1 MECSDNIFNGQSSH
15 MKVLQVITA
24 VGGIALVGLGGVMAL
39 TNPGQDDYE
48 EYAVETL
55 TTYLKEEA
63 CPQAPTVAGIGDL
76 LQRQC
81 KTLVDTGR
89 PQIQQIISQKTQQQN
104 FIFFTIYRTDLSI
117 GPILP
122 AYHFESVGVFQK
134 FYIYQ
139 AEKL

>member
-1 MECSDNIFNGQSSH
+1 
-15 MKVLQVITA
+15 MKFLQVITA
-24 VGGIALVGLGGVMAL
+24 VGGIALVGLGSVMAL
-39 TNPGQDDYE
+39 TNPDRNDYE

-89 PQIQQIISQKTQQQN
+89 PQIQQIISQTTQQQN
-104 FIFFTIYRTDLSI
+104 FIFFTIYRTDLSV

>member
-1 MECSDNIFNGQSSH
+1 

-24 VGGIALVGLGGVMAL
+24 IGGVTVVGLGIVMAL
-39 TNPGQDDYE
+39 TNPGRDTYE

-55 TTYLKEEA
+55 TTYLKDEG
-63 CPQAPTVAGIGDL
+63 CPQAPIVPGIGDL

-89 PQIQQIISQKTQQQN
+89 PQIQQIISQTTQEQN
-104 FIFFTIYRTDLSI
+104 FIFFTVYRTDLKI

-122 AYHFESVGVFQK
+122 VYHFETVGVFQK

-139 AEKL
+139 AQKL